1 VNTHFN
7 RLLHTTQ
14 KTVSEGHQFG
24 RLGKADEDI
33 GGEFFSERSTY
44 WSNSRPIRIEKQI
57 VPGSIHYY
65 DGCLWP
71 KLGVGASSSPLE
83 AINSTAPSEVS
94 QIDAA
99 GTTAISRTIPTNPI
113 AGLAVTF
120 GELHE
125 GFPRLIGTSLFKQG
139 LKKVLKGSGDE
150 FLNFE
155 FAWKPLINDLLKWG
169 KAYSHADKLWDQF
182 LRDAGKR
189 VRRGYTFPRS
199 REIIS
204 STTTPG
210 QPIWPAGAQSNDLWT
225 GGTYLYP
232 LETEVS
238 LERQRWFSGC
248 FTYFVDLSKDQES
261 QKRLMRRR
269 LDYLYSTKV
278 TPQVLWNLAPWSW
291 AADWITNFGDVV
303 NNLTRFSEDGLVMP
317 YGYMMEQSIGRTLY
331 RMRNLT
337 PRGYQIPDLTEVL
350 THTVKYR
357 RRATP
362 FGFGYDEQD
371 FTARQWAIIGA
382 LGLSRT

>member
-1 VNTHFN
+1 
-7 RLLHTTQ
+7 
-14 KTVSEGHQFG
+14 
-24 RLGKADEDI
+24 
-33 GGEFFSERSTY
+33 
-44 WSNSRPIRIEKQI
+44 
-57 VPGSIHYY
+57 
-65 DGCLWP
+65 
-71 KLGVGASSSPLE
+71 
-83 AINSTAPSEVS
+83 
-94 QIDAA
+94 
-99 GTTAISRTIPTNPI
+99 
-113 AGLAVTF
+113 
-120 GELHE
+120 
-125 GFPRLIGTSLFKQG
+125 
-139 LKKVLKGSGDE
+139 
-150 FLNFE
+150 LNFE